1 MKVREM
7 QIGLLPADSYIV
19 KNNTVL
25 NNETRLVLIKLYQPI
40 IGSVAINLY
49 FTLWSN
55 LDSSQIISTVYTHHN
70 LMASMRIKLDDILEA
85 REKLEAIGLLKTYLK
100 KGSIN
105 NYIYEL
111 YSPLDPYDFFDNPIL
126 ATILESNIG
135 KREYKKTIEI
145 FTIPNIDLKD
155 YEDVSVNFSS
165 TFEITDSLNVE
176 NVNDIRKVKKV
187 DLIVDE
193 KISLNSLLQLIPDD
207 ILNHK
212 TITKDVKNLIY
223 NLSFIYNFKEDELS
237 ELISNS
243 VNEKKMIDKDLLRS
257 NCHNYYSF
265 EHSNSSPSMIY
276 KKEPEYLRKQVS
288 DTSRRSKQIYT
299 FETTSP
305 YDYLTGKNKGGNPT
319 KSDLLLIENLM
330 IDYELTPGVV
340 NVLIDYVLRIN
351 DNKLTKNFVLKIAS
365 QWKRS
370 NIKTVEEAMNI
381 CKKENKVKKQV
392 KVKVTEKKPNWFDQ
406 NIDEVNASD
415 DDIKAL
421 EEKMNSIV

>member
-1 MKVREM
+1 M
-7 QIGLLPADSYIV
+7 
-19 KNNTVL
+19 
-25 NNETRLVLIKLYQPI
+25 
-40 IGSVAINLY
+40 
-49 FTLWSN
+49 
-55 LDSSQIISTVYTHHN
+55 
-70 LMASMRIKLDDILEA
+70 
-85 REKLEAIGLLKTYLK
+85 
-100 KGSIN
+100 
-105 NYIYEL
+105 
-111 YSPLDPYDFFDNPIL
+111 
-126 ATILESNIG
+126 NI
-135 KREYKKTIEI
+135 
-145 FTIPNIDLKD
+145 
-155 YEDVSVNFSS
+155 
-165 TFEITDSLNVE
+165 E

>member
-1 MKVREM
+1 M

-305 YDYLTGKNKGGNPT
+305 YDYLTGKNKGGTPT

>member
-1 MKVREM
+1 M